1 MDKKEK
7 LEKYRVFLFFNTMR
21 EGHTSSHDF
30 EFTGYSQI
38 KSTIF
43 VLTYYISKENKTM
56 NFRIN
61 NNFDTSANLR
71 SNINFKR
78 NRMKENNVIFKS
90 FYRCKMPSI

>member
-1 MDKKEK
+1 
-7 LEKYRVFLFFNTMR
+7 MR

-61 NNFDTSANLR
+61 NTLDTSE
-71 SNINFKR
+71 IKD
-78 NRMKENNVIFKS
+78 
-90 FYRCKMPSI
+90 